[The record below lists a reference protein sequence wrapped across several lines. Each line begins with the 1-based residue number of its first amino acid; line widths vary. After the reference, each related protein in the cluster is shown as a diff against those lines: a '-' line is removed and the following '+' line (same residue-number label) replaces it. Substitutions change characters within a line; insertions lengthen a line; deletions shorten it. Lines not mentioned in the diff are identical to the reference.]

1 MRGMSS
7 RRLGTCTGWILP
19 QLMLLLGIANAAA
32 TTSNQGAEPDCVA
45 VAAGPGAQ
53 AGQET
58 AGPSAYVALSECDR
72 RVARR
77 VFMAKTACAGG
88 AELWTVERISAAR
101 LSASRWGQ
109 VLHDMYQ
116 AGVMNLEQVL
126 NVWRS
131 EKETADAAIPPT
143 PTEENR

>member
-1 MRGMSS
+1 MRVMTS
-7 RRLGTCTGWILP
+7 RRLGPCTGWILP
-19 QLMLLLGIANAAA
+19 PLMLLLVIANAAA
-32 TTSNQGAEPDCVA
+32 TSSKQGVEPDCVA

-58 AGPSAYVALSECDR
+58 AGPSAYGALSEGNR
-72 RVARR
+72 RVAQR
-77 VFMAKTACAGG
+77 VFMAQTACANR
-88 AELWTVERISAAR
+88 AEFWTVERISAAR
-101 LSASRWGQ
+101 HSASGWGQ

-131 EKETADAAIPPT
+131 ENATADAATT
-143 PTEENR
+143 PAPAGTNQ